1 MPATAVRGVL
11 AGGVSRERPVIYVN
25 VYVGQTRARGWITLL
40 ESYGFGE
47 MCVREEVPPR
57 REPWVFDNGAFKD
70 WTAGRSFDAA
80 KYERALDTVWLQC
93 RSMPAFTVA
102 PDIVAGGLESLR
114 FSDLWVARLR
124 GLGAPVALV
133 VQDGM
138 TEADVAAAIDP
149 YDVIF
154 VGGTLPWKLKTGK
167 AWVDFAHRYGR
178 KCHIGRMGTEKKVR
192 AALRWGADSI
202 DSALPLWS
210 ANNLKRFLRGFKPE
224 SNGNLFGAEVTP

>member
-1 MPATAVRGVL
+1 M
-11 AGGVSRERPVIYVN
+11 IFVN
-25 VYVGQTRARGWITLL
+25 VFIGQTRARGWINLL

-47 MCVREEVPPR
+47 MCVREEAPPR

-70 WTAGRSFDAA
+70 WTAGKPFDTP

-93 RSMPAFTVA
+93 RSMPAFVVA

-114 FSDLWVARLR
+114 FSDSWVKRLK

-138 TEADVAAAIDP
+138 TEADVRAAIDS
-149 YDVIF
+149 YELIF
-154 VGGTLPWKLKTGK
+154 VGGSPAWKLRTAKR
-167 AWVDFAHRYGR
+167 WCDFAHELGR
-178 KCHIGRMGTEKKVR
+178 KCHIGRMGTTKKVR

-202 DSALPLWS
+202 DSSLPLWS
-210 ANNLKRFLRGFKPE
+210 AENLESFLRGFKPE
-224 SNGNLFGAEVTP
+224 SNGQLFGAEVTP